1 MGRVLLVASLGL
13 TASACATVVGGTT
26 QEVFVESD
34 PAGADCR
41 LERQGSN
48 VGIVKPTPGRVNVS
62 RSKDALIVN
71 CSLAG
76 HEESNEV
83 LSSSFTGA
91 TLGNILLGGLVG
103 VVVDA
108 ASGANNK
115 YPERITVIMTPTNFP
130 NEPARDAHFA
140 KAKVRIEQAA
150 DEELKRLRNN
160 CGANNREICRME
172 EKPVADARDRAVE
185 EIERKRL
192 AAKVAAA
199 S

>member
-1 MGRVLLVASLGL
+1 MKYCRPVSPAPLWAIFCWAVWWASWSMRPRVR
-13 TASACATVVGGTT
+13 TT
-26 QEVFVESD
+26 S
-34 PAGADCR
+34 
-41 LERQGSN
+41 
-48 VGIVKPTPGRVNVS
+48 I
-62 RSKDALIVN
+62 
-71 CSLAG
+71 
-76 HEESNEV
+76 
-83 LSSSFTGA
+83 
-91 TLGNILLGGLVG
+91 
-103 VVVDA
+103 
-108 ASGANNK
+108 
-115 YPERITVIMTPTNFP
+115 PERITVIMTPTNFP